1 MLNPVPCEAMKT
13 IIRALVWIALVLWL
27 GGLLFFPV
35 TAAAA
40 FGTIADTH
48 AAGTIVAKCLATL
61 HHEGLVAGCWIVLFL
76 LLGIVLRVYCRSMI
90 IGVVVTL
97 VMLGF
102 AAYSQFSII
111 PAWST
116 TGSPPA
122 APSTRYPA
130 PDPLHADFDRLHGV
144 SVHVEEAVMLAGV
157 VLLILLA
164 RDTGPVRPN
173 R

>member
-1 MLNPVPCEAMKT
+1 MKT
-13 IIRALVWIALVLWL
+13 IIRVLVWIALVLWL
-27 GGLLFFPV
+27 GGLFFFPV

-90 IGVVVTL
+90 IGVVVTV

-102 AAYSQFSII
+102 TAYSQFSII
-111 PAWST
+111 PRMEHDRI
-116 TGSPPA
+116 A
-122 APSTRYPA
+122 AGGAIDAVPRTNA
-130 PDPLHADFDRLHGV
+130 FHVDFDRLHGV
-144 SVHVEEAVMLAGV
+144 SVHVEEAVMLGGII
-157 VLLILLA
+157 LLILLA
-164 RDTGPVRPN
+164 RDTGPARPN

>member
-1 MLNPVPCEAMKT
+1 MKT
-13 IIRALVWIALVLWL
+13 IIRALVWIALVLWV
-27 GGLLFFPV
+27 GGLFFFPV

-102 AAYSQFSII
+102 TAYSQFSII
-111 PAWST
+111 PRMEHDRI
-116 TGSPPA
+116 A
-122 APSTRYPA
+122 AGGAIDALPRTN
-130 PDPLHADFDRLHGV
+130 PLHADFDRLHGV